1 MHKLHIC
8 TEVWQK
14 QADVKIQKYG
24 IKQELN
30 KYKKIIIYNN
40 FLDNLNNLSFFLIKG
55 HMKLNKNKLLYFHF
69 CCHVIAMF

>member
-40 FLDNLNNLSFFLIKG
+40 FLDNLNNLSFF
-55 HMKLNKNKLLYFHF
+55 Y
-69 CCHVIAMF
+69 